1 MDVVTPTIVI
11 ENVTPD
17 LSSTAEEL
25 RSVTYS
31 PLPPSASPQASEA
44 VEDEESAFAKLVR
57 TVRLVKQ
64 WARHSKQATNQRE
77 AFLERFKVGTGPNVD
92 DSYAG
97 EAREGGGDG
106 EVEVRSRRRKRK
118 VRFFKPS
125 GKWLYRW
132 LAVVTIAVLYN
143 LFLVIV
149 RQTFHQ
155 LQQDYLETWLV
166 LDYLADAIYIAD
178 VLVQFWTSERIVW
191 HASSIVF
198 ITLLLS
204 LLPPQPSSS
213 KGYW

>member
-25 RSVTYS
+25 HSVAYS
-31 PLPPSASPQASEA
+31 PLPPSASAQAEA
-44 VEDEESAFAKLVR
+44 SGAAEGEESAFAKLVR
-57 TVRLVKQ
+57 TVRIVKQ
-64 WARHSKQATNQRE
+64 WARHSERATNQRE
-77 AFLERFKVGTGPNVD
+77 AFLERFKVGIGPNID
-92 DSYAG
+92 DSYVG
-97 EAREGGGDG
+97 EAREAGGGGG
-106 EVEVRSRRRKRK
+106 EVAVRSRRRRKR

-132 LAVVTIAVLYN
+132 LAVVSIAVLYN

-166 LDYLADAIYIAD
+166 LDYLADSIYIAD
-178 VLVQFWTSERIVW
+178 MLVQFWTSE
-191 HASSIVF
+191 
-198 ITLLLS
+198 
-204 LLPPQPSSS
+204 
-213 KGYW
+213 